1 MILILGH
8 AVAPAPQG
16 LPYRNSYCEGGSQ
29 WCYCVE
35 CLRANALKRCI
46 ACPRYMP
53 TRLEACSGCK
63 TTIPTKKARLATQK
77 LAKATVRIQALDGRR
92 RQVARPN
99 ISRQFMTAAG
109 LGNFSS
115 QSVLEA
121 ASTTPVLM
129 LTLGAVVNETRAVQ
143 TGLNMTSNTGSL
155 IVGDMHASKNT
166 I

>member
-1 MILILGH
+1 
-8 AVAPAPQG
+8 
-16 LPYRNSYCEGGSQ
+16 
-29 WCYCVE
+29 
-35 CLRANALKRCI
+35 
-46 ACPRYMP
+46 
-53 TRLEACSGCK
+53 
-63 TTIPTKKARLATQK
+63 
-77 LAKATVRIQALDGRR
+77 
-92 RQVARPN
+92 
-99 ISRQFMTAAG
+99 MTAAG